1 MPIILSYNVR
11 WNSDKIQIKNI
22 LNNIDNVLN
31 TYDIDFMLFQE
42 AYFYK
47 KILKLIDLKKYNYHY
62 HKSDKDILITIYKN
76 NYTIKNVYDGEF
88 EKGRPWM
95 ATVFTNGIC
104 LINVHIGHYTKEIEY
119 YKLEVLLFS
128 IKDHIMKK
136 GDSKIVKRYIISG
149 DFNYNIK
156 EFGKKENNN
165 KIKINNKSKTN
176 NNYNN
181 SKTNNKYSLFINGT
195 KFYYHSKHILT
206 CCIKRSTHY
215 DHVIDTLN
223 APVNIQIPKVNYMTS
238 DHKPIIV
245 TLVK

>member
-88 EKGRPWM
+88 EKGRP
-95 ATVFTNGIC
+95 
-104 LINVHIGHYTKEIEY
+104 
-119 YKLEVLLFS
+119 FS
-128 IKDHIMKK
+128 IFYFQNKITNNYFLFINLHAGHHPNINYHIFKPINEITK
-136 GDSKIVKRYIISG
+136 NLNITPTQIIMGG
-149 DFNYNIK
+149 DFNKNIK
-156 EFGKKENNN
+156 TKHEINTKNKTFKLKFLNNN
-165 KIKINNKSKTN
+165 EKTCCDI
-176 NNYNN
+176 N
-181 SKTNNKYSLFINGT
+181 SKRLYFTIDHIIS
-195 KFYYHSKHILT
+195 SKKP
-206 CCIKRSTHY
+206 IKKIVYKGKSP
-215 DHVIDTLN
+215 
-223 APVNIQIPKVNYMTS
+223 AS
-238 DHKPIIV
+238 DHLLI
-245 TLVK
+245 LVEVNEI